1 MKVTASDPDAGS
13 PRETGTRTVSQ
24 APAAPA
30 PSAPPLLHPEP
41 SALAEF
47 FAFAGWVPA
56 DLADYDSDPLFRA
69 EVQAAMRAL
78 EATGG
83 AR

>member
-1 MKVTASDPDAGS
+1 MKVTAISPDADD
-13 PRETGTRTVSQ
+13 PRETGTRTAVRAS
-24 APAAPA
+24 PT
-30 PSAPPLLHPEP
+30 PSELSLLHPEP

-78 EATGG
+78 EALGG

>member
-1 MKVTASDPDAGS
+1 MKVTAPDSDAGTL
-13 PRETGTRTVSQ
+13 RETGTRTVSQ
-24 APAAPA
+24 ALATPA
-30 PSAPPLLHPEP
+30 PSAPFLLHREP

-47 FAFAGWVPA
+47 FVFAGWVPS